1 LKRLARSAKSV
12 NAALHFAKKTFRPIF
27 PHDRAAFKPSANP
40 AMQLNHGLHL
50 AYCTNI
56 HRGETWRET
65 LASLKKYALAVREK
79 VCPRVPFAIG
89 LRLSNHAAIELS
101 ERKTILA
108 FQKWLE
114 KNSCYVFTING
125 FPFDQ
130 FHGTRVKEQVY
141 LPDWTSPARLAYT
154 NLLCDLLAQLV
165 PAGIEGSVSTVP
177 GSFKEFISTREQEIE
192 IRKNFFRCVEY
203 IAHVSEKSK
212 RTLHLGLEP
221 EPLGLL
227 ENSAE
232 TISFFEKIR
241 AEHKNDP
248 RLDEFL
254 GVNYD
259 TCHFAVEF
267 EEPRAAIGALQ
278 NAGIKISKLHL
289 SSALKTK
296 PTLEARN
303 VLEKFSDDVYLH
315 QVITRDKTGKLKF
328 YRDLPNALAANS
340 KFKIQN
346 SKFSEWRI
354 HFHVPLHAPAAPP
367 FENTNDHLLGILD
380 LLAENPKLCSHLEM
394 ETYTWEVLPSELKS
408 RGVVEQLVAE
418 YDWTLAR
425 LAERGLASSKSQQ
438 SSDAKLS

>member
-1 LKRLARSAKSV
+1 
-12 NAALHFAKKTFRPIF
+12 
-27 PHDRAAFKPSANP
+27 
-40 AMQLNHGLHL
+40 MQLNHGLHL

-56 HRGETWRET
+56 HRGETWPET

-79 VCPRVPFAIG
+79 VCPCAPFAIG
-89 LRLSNHAAIELS
+89 LRLSNQAAIELS
-101 ERKTILA
+101 ERKTLLA
-108 FQKWLE
+108 FQRWLE

-125 FPFDQ
+125 FPFGK
-130 FHGTRVKEQVY
+130 FHGVRVKEKVY
-141 LPDWTSPARLAYT
+141 LPDWTSPERLAYT
-154 NLLCDLLAQLV
+154 NRLFDLLAQLV
-165 PAGIEGSVSTVP
+165 PGGVEGSVSTVP
-177 GSFKEFISTREQEIE
+177 GSFKEFAKTNAQKKL
-192 IRKNFFRCVEY
+192 IRKNIFRCVEH
-203 IAHVSEKSK
+203 IARVSKKSK

-232 TISFFEKIR
+232 TISFFEKLR
-241 AEHKNDP
+241 VEHKNDP

-296 PTLEARN
+296 PTLEARQA
-303 VLEKFSDDVYLH
+303 LEKFSDDVYLH
-315 QVITRDKTGKLKF
+315 QVIARDKNGKLKF
-328 YRDLPNALAANS
+328 YRDLPDALAANS
-340 KFKIQN
+340 KLKNKN
-346 SKFSEWRI
+346 SKHSEWRI

-367 FENTNDHLLGILD
+367 FENTNDHLLGVLD
-380 LLAENPKLCSHLEM
+380 LLAENPKFCSHLEM
-394 ETYTWEVLPSELKS
+394 ETYTWEVLPPELKS
-408 RGVVEQLVAE
+408 RNVVEQLVAE

-425 LAERGLASSKSQQ
+425 LAERGIGF
-438 SSDAKLS
+438 